1 MRIEAARNRPI
12 QSRELKLDTV
22 FCVKYIALTLKE
34 QGTVSKILF
43 FYENLVWFYF

>member
-34 QGTVSKILF
+34 QENVDKFLI
-43 FYENLVWFYF
+43 FYENLVWAYF